1 MNPRRYIGRC
11 PQQVARFLERCQPLL
26 AQAQTADGAITL

>member
-1 MNPRRYIGRC
+1 MESRRYIGRC
-11 PQQVARFLERCQPLL
+11 PQQVARFYERCLTLL